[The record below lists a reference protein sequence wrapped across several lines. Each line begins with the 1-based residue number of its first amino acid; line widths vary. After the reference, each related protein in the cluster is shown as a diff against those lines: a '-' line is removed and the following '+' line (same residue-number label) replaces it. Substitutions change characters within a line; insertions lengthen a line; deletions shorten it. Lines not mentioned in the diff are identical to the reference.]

1 MGVSAVSRFVQ
12 LFVLQVEEG
21 VVSDGDA
28 VPAGR
33 GGRVGCRFVSVS
45 VSGRSRRRRRGRS
58 LGSLAHS
65 LARSLTR
72 LLTRVARYKSVAHF
86 LVMEY
91 VDEEDAA
98 AVAKVEEMRREMGI
112 VKEEEAKGG
121 EERESKDE
129 APQ

>member
-1 MGVSAVSRFVQ
+1 MSICVCVWPFPTATARSFA
-12 LFVLQVEEG
+12 
-21 VVSDGDA
+21 
-28 VPAGR
+28 
-33 GGRVGCRFVSVS
+33 RVA
-45 VSGRSRRRRRGRS
+45 RS
-58 LGSLAHS
+58 LTRL
-65 LARSLTR
+65 LTR